1 MPNRERFRS
10 RSGYILLVVLGVLVL
25 VVTVL
30 GLLAKVSLRRGVQS
44 VDAEL
49 ALQQRWGAVSL
60 QRLLLSGAPK
70 IFDQRD
76 KKLKELGVT
85 GPPPP
90 PFIRSAITIGDVTFD
105 VMIADEDAKLN
116 LNSIY
121 HHAGPE
127 TLNQAITD
135 IVPVVGRNSLR
146 VMPVIKPLLLSR
158 QTDAITQAKR
168 RARNDAGDGE
178 GEEERKPE
186 IPPALRSWGEVFDLA
201 KMSASVGTEAALP
214 NLTTDMTC
222 WGSGQLNIRRAS
234 DASISAVVGSVIQ
247 DGGAAR
253 FLKNYRDNPTSSL
266 EVLLLT
272 EVKKQGQR
280 DELSEMLAEAST
292 NFSLWIDASTKVGR
306 PIRNFI
312 VMRRDEE
319 GVTRLEKFAH

>member
-1 MPNRERFRS
+1 MPNSQRS
-10 RSGYILLVVLGVLVL
+10 RSRCGYILLVVLGVLVL

-60 QRLLLSGAPK
+60 QRVLLHDAPK
-70 IFDQRD
+70 IFEDRE

-90 PFIRSAITIGDVTFD
+90 PFIRSVITIADVTFD

-116 LNSIY
+116 LNSLY

-127 TLNQAITD
+127 KLDQALAD
-135 IVPVVGRNSLR
+135 IVPDAGRSSLR
-146 VMPVIKPLLLSR
+146 LLPAIKPLLLSR
-158 QTDAITQAKR
+158 QKPLSERSKPNSPRNTD
-168 RARNDAGDGE
+168 E
-178 GEEERKPE
+178 GEDQEERKP
-186 IPPALRSWGEVFDLA
+186 AFRSWGEVFDLA
-201 KMSASVGTEAALP
+201 KISASVGSEAALP

-222 WGSGQLNIRRAS
+222 WGTGQLNIRRAS
-234 DASISAVVGSVIQ
+234 DSSILAVVGAVIQ
-247 DGGAAR
+247 DSGAGQ
-253 FLKNYRDNPTSSL
+253 FLKKYRDNPTSNL
-266 EVLLLT
+266 NVLLLT
-272 EVKKQGQR
+272 EVKNQGQR
-280 DELSEMLAEAST
+280 DELSELLTEAST
-292 NFSLWIDASTKVGR
+292 NFSLWIDASTKTGR